1 MTINPRDHGPREV
14 HKLIIGCIV
23 PRPIAWI
30 STLDP
35 QGATNLAPFSF
46 FNGVA
51 SNPPTVS
58 VSFSYNPDREDH
70 RKDTLRNILATGEF
84 VINTVGEPHEEK
96 MHASSGDYP
105 LGSSEIEALGLTAV
119 SSKTVAPPRLA
130 ESSVAFECVLDRTIE
145 IGDGPGSASL
155 VLGRV
160 VSMEVADALTND
172 KLYVDVAAMKPIGR
186 LAGNGYCY
194 VRELFDLGPRP
205 VPVLPQ

>member
-1 MTINPRDHGPREV
+1 MTINPRDHGPRDI

-30 STLDP
+30 STLDSD
-35 QGATNLAPFSF
+35 GATNLAPFSF

-51 SNPPTVS
+51 SNPPTIS

-84 VINTVGEPHEEK
+84 VVNTVGEPHEKK

-105 LGSSEIEALGLTAV
+105 LGSSEVDALGLT
-119 SSKTVAPPRLA
+119 TVQSRTIAPPRLA
-130 ESSVAFECVLDRTIE
+130 ESSVAFECVLDRTVE
-145 IGDGPGSASL
+145 VGEGPGSATL

-160 VSMEVADALTND
+160 LSIEVADALTDD
-172 KLYVDVAAMKPIGR
+172 KLHVDVAAMKPIGR

-205 VPVLPQ
+205 DPILPQ

>member
-1 MTINPRDHGPREV
+1 MTINPRDQGPREM
-14 HKLIIGCIV
+14 HKLIIGCVV

-30 STLDP
+30 STLDSE
-35 QGATNLAPFSF
+35 GATNLAPFSF

-84 VINTVGEPHEEK
+84 VVNTVGEPQEK
-96 MHASSGDYP
+96 NMHASSGDYP
-105 LGSSEIEALGLTAV
+105 LGRSEIDALGLTTV
-119 SSKTVAPPRLA
+119 PSKTIAPPRIG
-130 ESSVAFECVLDRTIE
+130 ESSVAFECVLDRTIQ
-145 IGDGPGSASL
+145 IGAGPGSATL

-160 VSMEVADALTND
+160 LSIEVEDTVIGESLH
-172 KLYVDVAAMKPIGR
+172 VDVGALKPIGR

-205 VPVLPQ
+205 DPA